1 MSESKGNDESGD
13 GSKSAPFKTV
23 LQAMRK
29 AGKEPFPP
37 IFVDAKAKDGDTA
50 GDGQSADGHP
60 ADGKAGAEGWQPV
73 SSSQMKKVTKI
84 WQQEQR
90 KKKAVAVKLAEDEER
105 RVKNIE
111 EAKSVKIEADPSLP
125 APSEVKIRDLSEG
138 ALNGK
143 RILVRGWVHRLRRQ
157 GKTLMFITLR
167 DGTGF
172 LQSVL
177 NDKLCQTY
185 DALVINPEATV
196 ALYGTV
202 LPVPQG
208 KSAPGGIE
216 LQVDYWVLIANSPPG
231 MDFLISVNI
240 N

>member
-37 IFVDAKAKDGDTA
+37 ILVDAKAKDGDKAAKDGDTA
-50 GDGQSADGHP
+50 ADGSP
-60 ADGKAGAEGWQPV
+60 ADASSAAGGWQPV

-90 KKKAVAVKLAEDEER
+90 KNKAAVAKLAEDEER
-105 RVKNIE
+105 RFKNIE
-111 EAKSVKIEADPSLP
+111 EAKSIKIQPDPTLP
-125 APSEVKIRDLSEG
+125 TPSEVKIRDLPG
-138 ALNGK
+138 GTFNGK
-143 RILVRGWVHRLRRQ
+143 RILVQGWVHRLRRQ

-196 ALYGTV
+196 SLYGTV
-202 LPVPQG
+202 LPVPEG

-231 MDFLISVNI
+231 MN
-240 N
+240 